1 MSNSVVNRITV
12 YPLSIPMRHRASHSA
27 ATRDTSTTLL
37 CAVELRDGTIGWGE
51 TIPREYVTGET
62 KESVLRDLETEL
74 TPRVIDLRPV
84 TFPDALQR
92 IDELPLEHSTG
103 RPMTAARAALELALL
118 DAYMK
123 HFDRSVEDIAGWLD
137 LPRFGSPGSA
147 GNIRFAGVIASI
159 DPSRAAKLL
168 SKYRWGGFKCLKLKL
183 GFENDDAIVA
193 RVLPALRKR
202 LDQGRLRMRIDLN
215 GALDADRFRFKLKRA
230 EFDFVEAFEQPVP
243 RGSEFDLAAMQE
255 MLGERWIVHDESLI
269 LAADAE
275 RLVDVPVKTG
285 FNVRVSKCGGLMP
298 SMRLAAQALRNGA
311 SLQVGCMVGETSVLA
326 AAGLALIGT
335 CPGITWAEG
344 CFGTRLLAD
353 DVVERSLRFRYG
365 GRLPRVRGPGWGV
378 AVDPRRVRALQS
390 EDATAF
396 VL

>member
-1 MSNSVVNRITV
+1 MSNTVVNRITV

-27 ATRDTSTTLL
+27 ATRDASTTLL

-62 KESVLRDLETEL
+62 KDSVLRDLEAEL
-74 TPRVIDLRPV
+74 IPRLIDLRPQS
-84 TFPDALQR
+84 FPDALQR
-92 IDELPLEHSTG
+92 IDELPLEHPAG

-118 DAYMK
+118 DAYMRY
-123 HFDRSVEDIAGWLD
+123 FNRSVDDIAGWLD
-137 LPRFGSPGSA
+137 LPRVGSPGSA
-147 GNIRFAGVIASI
+147 GRVRFAGVIASN
-159 DPSRAAKLL
+159 DPEKAAKLL
-168 SKYRWGGFKCLKLKL
+168 RKYRWGGFKCLKLKL
-183 GFENDDAIVA
+183 GFENDDEIVS
-193 RVLPALRKR
+193 RVLPPLRKR
-202 LDQGRLRMRIDLN
+202 LDRGRMRMRIDLN
-215 GALDADRFRFKLKRA
+215 GALDIHRFRFKLKRA
-230 EFDFVEAFEQPVP
+230 EFDFIEAFEQPVP
-243 RGSEFDLAAMQE
+243 RGSEFDLAAIQE

-269 LAADAE
+269 LAEDGE

-298 SMRLAAQALRNGA
+298 SMRLAAQAIRDGA

-353 DVVERSLRFRYG
+353 DVVERSLRFGFG
-365 GRLPRVRGPGWGV
+365 GRLPRLRGPGWGV
-378 AVDPRRVRALQS
+378 EVDPQGVRALQS
-390 EDATAF
+390 EDATVF